1 MSHTANHIIND
12 QGISTQEGFGDPS
25 KIIVAPVFE
34 MPGTSIAVDSQVPE
48 FVRHDHGKFVQ
59 FLKTYYDWM
68 DLKDNTAYESK
79 RIKLYSDI
87 DTSKDEYEEAL
98 HRQFLVNIP
107 RSILSNKAQ
116 TLKHIRDFYRA
127 KGTEKSFKFFFRT
140 LYNSPAEFYYPRQD
154 ILRLSDGQYVKQRSI
169 RVQLLTGKASDIQ
182 NSLIFGTE
190 NPTSSYVDKCRSI
203 VSKHGNYY
211 ELFLNRSSISGDFNF
226 NEVITGKD
234 TKNNVLYTAKILPVI
249 SKIDF
254 ETSTE
259 TGNLETGEGY
269 QLGDSFLVESLSGR
283 MAVVQVTSIGE
294 NGSIRKM
301 IVKDFGVNYS
311 PFPFV
316 TSLQPANSTPKVK
329 YSLSAK
335 SFVFDITVQE
345 SSVVLTISGFRNKQE
360 IDAIETYFTK
370 NSSVRLVS
378 EVGEKSYLIYNAFN
392 FFNTKL
398 VFYLSA
404 EDVFLS
410 NEFVQKILRAE
421 SISGSGARV
430 KITPGIFCDY
440 EGYNISN
447 NGQLSETKYLHD
459 GEFYQQ
465 FSYIVYSRESAET
478 YRSYLKDM
486 VHPLGLKFYG
496 GFRDPSKVESK
507 TETPANASVVRRFQQ
522 YPRHHLFFDV
532 PVPELI
538 VVKNGTIKTDG
549 RDYTLLPKGDSL
561 PYNKLHFSVK
571 MFGDPLQPSDR
582 LEVLFRDL
590 SGKIK
595 TKTLQH
601 TTDNKVYSLP
611 FDISSRKYESLLTPT
626 QIDKKAPQIEHPK
639 HIEKSPALD
648 GIKTARSQQLVKI
661 SSGRSELAEPMGAC
675 LASIYRDR
683 FRSHPN
689 ANMETDPTTI
699 VNEGAYW
706 GDLSSPALQYAN
718 TQIRHFK
725 HLIPK
730 SLERGDV
737 PDILIVKNG
746 KILVDNLDYII
757 VGKRNNPWNRPNYCI
772 RLLRNVPIVSSDIF
786 EVVFRDE
793 TTRRIITKRLSL
805 TLQGGN
811 TTIVE
816 IPHSPSLI
824 RPETRINIMPDGIVS
839 RGTIVDDT
847 P

>member
-1 MSHTANHIIND
+1 MSHQLNHIIND

-48 FVRHDHGKFVQ
+48 FVRQDHGKFVQ

-68 DLKDNTAYESK
+68 DLKGNTAYESK
-79 RIKLYSDI
+79 RIKLYADI
-87 DTSKDEYEEAL
+87 DTSKDEYEDLL
-98 HRQFLVNIP
+98 HDQFLINIP

-169 RVQLLTGKASDIQ
+169 RVQLLTGNASDIQ

-269 QLGDSFLVESLSGR
+269 QLDDSFLVESLSGR
-283 MAVVQVTSIGE
+283 MAVIKVTSVGE
-294 NGSIRKM
+294 NGSIRK
-301 IVKDFGVNYS
+301 INVKDFGVNYS

-316 TSLQPANSTPKVK
+316 TTLQPLNSTPKVK
-329 YSLSAK
+329 YSVSAK
-335 SFVFDITVQE
+335 SFVFDVSVEE

-360 IDAIETYFTK
+360 IDAIETYFIK
-370 NSSVRLVS
+370 NSSIRLVS

-392 FFNTKL
+392 VFNTKL
-398 VFYLSA
+398 VFYLST

-465 FSYIVYSRESAET
+465 FSYIVYNRESAET

-496 GFRDPSKVESK
+496 GFRDPSNVESK
-507 TETPANASVVRRFQQ
+507 AETPTNAPVVRKFQQ
-522 YPRHHLFFDV
+522 YPRQHLFFDV
-532 PVPELI
+532 PVPHLI
-538 VVKNGTIKTDG
+538 VVKNGKITSEG
-549 RDYTLLPKGDSL
+549 RDYTLLPRGNSL

-571 MFGDPLQPSDR
+571 MFGEPLQSTDQ
-582 LEVLFRDL
+582 LEILFRDL
-590 SGKIK
+590 SGVIK
-595 TKTLQH
+595 VKTLQH

-611 FDISSRKYESLLTPT
+611 FDISSTKYESLLTAP
-626 QIDKKAPQIEHPK
+626 QIDKKAPQIEQSK

-648 GIKTARSQQLVKI
+648 GIKTAKSQQLVQMTSKR
-661 SSGRSELAEPMGAC
+661 SSRAKPLGAC
-675 LASIYRDR
+675 LWSIYKNR

-689 ANMETDPTTI
+689 TNMKTVPTTI
-699 VNEGAYW
+699 VNDGTYW
-706 GDLSSPALQYAN
+706 GNLSSPGLQYAN

-730 SLERGDV
+730 SLESGDV
-737 PDILIVKNG
+737 PDILVVKNG
-746 KILVDNLDYII
+746 KILADNLDYII
-757 VGKRNNPWNRPNYCI
+757 VGKHNNPWSRPHYCI
-772 RLLRNVPIVSSDIF
+772 RLLQNTPIVTGDIF

-793 TTRRIITKRLSL
+793 TTQRVLSKRLSL
-805 TLQGGN
+805 NLQGGN